1 MEKEITKEYAKG
13 EFIIVWKPK
22 KCIHSKVCVHTLPE
36 VYKPTEKPWITPEN
50 ATTSDLKSQI
60 NNCPTGALTYYIKN
74 EMSEEKESIET
85 NVTPIIVANN
95 GPLKIKG
102 NLEIQLASG
111 EIVTKEGTTGF
122 CRCGVSEN
130 KPFCDGSHRK
140 IDFIG

>member
-13 EFIIVWKPK
+13 ELIIVWKPK